1 MAKNALK
8 SYRKA
13 QVNTATPAQRVVMMY
28 EGLCKEL
35 SKGKVAIENTDQD
48 IKNIETANNAI
59 NLATQI
65 ILELNL
71 ALDMEQ
77 GGDISKNLRDL
88 YEFWMQHLSEANTE
102 KDAQKV
108 GDVLTMAEEM
118 RDTWR
123 EAAKKAK
130 QQGID

>member
-28 EGLCKEL
+28 EGLAKEL
-35 SKGKVAIENTDQD
+35 SKAKVAIEGQGND
-48 IKNIETANNAI
+48 IKNIEIANNAI
-59 NLATQI
+59 NLSVQI

-71 ALDMEQ
+71 ALDMER

-88 YEFWMQHLSEANTE
+88 YEFWMAHLSEANTD
-102 KDAQKV
+102 KDATKV
-108 GDVLTMAEEM
+108 GDVLSMAEEM

-123 EAAKKAK
+123 EAAKKAR

>member
-35 SKGKVAIENTDQD
+35 AKGKVAIEEQDKD
-48 IKNIETANNAI
+48 IKNIEIANNAI
-59 NLATQI
+59 NLASQI

-71 ALDMEQ
+71 ALDMEL
-77 GGDISKNLRDL
+77 GGEISKNLRDL
-88 YEFWMQHLSEANTE
+88 YEFWIQHLSEANTE
-102 KDAQKV
+102 RDVQKV
-108 GDVLTMAEEM
+108 ADVLTMAEEM

-130 QQGID
+130 QQGLD